1 MNSGC
6 YAKSGPLAIHWRK
19 VTEGLRG
26 LKWSLFCAQ
35 IKNLREGTLWRHNSA
50 GDLCGVGE
58 QINESELNE
67 LVSANKGKRGFTYTH
82 KYKLVKNFSIIRNA
96 NRNGFTIN
104 FSANNPKQ
112 ADILHAKNC
121 GPVVCVLPSNQTSNL
136 LTPAGNRIV
145 VCPAA
150 IRDNVSCMTCRLC
163 ANPNRKIIIGFPAH
177 GASKGK
183 IDRMNEKALESP
195 SA

>member
-1 MNSGC
+1 
-6 YAKSGPLAIHWRK
+6 
-19 VTEGLRG
+19 VTEGARG
-26 LKWSLFCAQ
+26 FAWSVFCAA
-35 IKNLREGTLWRHNSA
+35 IKRLPNNQLWRYGQA
-50 GDLCGVGE
+50 GDLPGEGE

-82 KYKLVKNFSIIRNA
+82 KYKLVKNFAIIRKANA
-96 NRNGFTIN
+96 NGFTIN
-104 FSANNPKQ
+104 LSANSPKH
-112 ADILHAKNC
+112 ADFLTAQNC

-145 VCPAA
+145 ICPAA

-177 GASKGK
+177 GVSKGK
-183 IDRMNEKALESP
+183 IDRMNEKALELP